1 MFFPVF
7 YPGLAVAAGDAID
20 AVATVRPSDNGLTP
34 DYEVRGT
41 LHRAAGGDAP
51 FAWRLTHH
59 GSVFRASPFYHRL
72 LEDGFAGRFVMPGAA
87 VDATELRV
95 HLGRLL
101 PSYMVPASF
110 ATLPRL
116 PRTASGKVDRKRLA
130 ATAAAEPRRPTAF
143 TPPRTEMERTLAAA
157 WQQVLGVA
165 DIGVTDNF
173 FDVGGHSLLI
183 VQLRSRLRQER
194 GLDVAVLDMFRF
206 PTIRSLAEHLTAA
219 YSS

>member
-1 MFFPVF
+1 M
-7 YPGLAVAAGDAID
+7 
-20 AVATVRPSDNGLTP
+20 
-34 DYEVRGT
+34 
-41 LHRAAGGDAP
+41 
-51 FAWRLTHH
+51 THH

-143 TPPRTEMERTLAAA
+143 TPPRTEIERTIAAV
-157 WQQVLGVA
+157 WQQVLGIA
-165 DIGVTDNF
+165 HIGRDDNF
-173 FDVGGHSLLI
+173 FDLGGHSLLL
-183 VQLRSRLRQER
+183 VQVHATLVEQLGRTLPVTDLFQ
-194 GLDVAVLDMFRF
+194 F
-206 PTIRSLAEHLTAA
+206 PTIHSLAAHLGGRSEPGAPDAPPLASRRMARGRRERPTRSR
-219 YSS
+219 SSAWPDGSPARPDLDAFWANLRDGVESI